1 MDIEDALV
9 LIFENTE
16 EITDLVDQNIFPVF
30 DPVHGDCES
39 LCEIEPFY
47 PCVTVTRI
55 DQDDDAC
62 GDAYNN
68 STEVNL
74 RIESRGLIKASL
86 LIEKNPDLRNKAKD
100 QITLVKNLHKEVK
113 KVIKSYYAGGDMNG
127 LNVPALHITADTRIE
142 SDLAPKISKD
152 HKYLREVLEVAIGYD
167 QQ

>member
-1 MDIEDALV
+1 M
-9 LIFENTE
+9 
-16 EITDLVDQNIFPVF
+16 
-30 DPVHGDCES
+30 
-39 LCEIEPFY
+39 
-47 PCVTVTRI
+47 
-55 DQDDDAC
+55 
-62 GDAYNN
+62 
-68 STEVNL
+68 
-74 RIESRGLIKASL
+74 
-86 LIEKNPDLRNKAKD
+86 RNKAKD